1 LEPDLPMSPRIGV
14 LVIASQPAER
24 QTIISI
30 LRELGHRPRAAD
42 SVEAAAR
49 LLAKEGIEAALLSLG
64 TADPDAPTSLR
75 RLRSASPAVAILLLA
90 PAPEAAR
97 AVQLLR
103 HGADDYVLSPPQAG
117 ELRSRLGRILEHREL
132 RSRVAALESDLG
144 RRREEEN
151 FVCRSQAMRA
161 LLARLE
167 QVAPARTTVLIR
179 GESGVG
185 KELVARGIHYR
196 SPRRDR
202 PYVAL
207 NCAAIPETL
216 IESELFGHERGAFTG
231 AVARSRGKFELASHG
246 TFFLDEV
253 GELSL
258 SAQARLLRV
267 LEEQEFM
274 RVGGEWPVRVD
285 VRVLA
290 ATNAD
295 LESAVRAGRFREDLY
310 FRLKVVT
317 LEVPPL
323 RERGEDVPELV
334 RLFVERLC
342 RANNLPPATLAPEAM
357 AALQEYPWPG
367 NVRELK
373 NLLEGLLLTA
383 RGPLIRVSDLPPGL
397 LSGAAERRQS
407 AGARVGMS
415 LADMERDLIRRTLE
429 SLNGNRTRAARILEI
444 GVRTLQRKIR
454 LYGLESLPAR
464 GAGRVKKTGERQDL
478 PLPGGGAGAR
488 ITALP
493 SGEPFRR

>member
-1 LEPDLPMSPRIGV
+1 MSLSTGV
-14 LVIASQPAER
+14 LVIDSRPDER
-24 QTIISI
+24 QAMVSL
-30 LRELGHRPRAAD
+30 LRGFGHRVRAVD
-42 SVEAAAR
+42 SVGAAA
-49 LLAKEGIEAALLSLG
+49 ALIARNGVEVAVLSLG
-64 TADPDAPTSLR
+64 TADPDPIGSLR
-75 RLRSASPAVAILLLA
+75 RLRSASPATAILLLA
-90 PAPEAAR
+90 PAAEAAR
-97 AVQLLR
+97 AAQLLR
-103 HGADDYVLSPPQAG
+103 HGADDYLLSPPEPG
-117 ELRSRLGRILEHREL
+117 ELRGRLGRILEHREL

-144 RRREEEN
+144 RRRREEN
-151 FVCRSQAMRA
+151 FVCRSPAMRA

-167 QVAPARTTVLIR
+167 QVAPARTTVLIC

-231 AVARSRGKFELASHG
+231 AVARSRGKFELAHRG
-246 TFFLDEV
+246 TLFLDEV

-258 SAQARLLRV
+258 PAQARLLRV

-290 ATNAD
+290 ATNAN
-295 LESAVRAGRFREDLY
+295 LEAAVAAGRFREDLY

-334 RLFVERLC
+334 RLFVDQLC
-342 RANNLPPATLAPEAM
+342 RANNLPPAELAPEAM
-357 AALQEYPWPG
+357 AAFQEYPWPG

-383 RGPLIRVSDLPPGL
+383 RGPLIRVADLPPGL
-397 LSGAAERRQS
+397 LSGAAERRQR
-407 AGARVGMS
+407 AGVRVGMS
-415 LADMERDLIRRTLE
+415 LAEMERDLIRRTLE
-429 SLNGNRTRAARILEI
+429 SLNGNRTRTARVLRI

-454 LYGLESLPAR
+454 LYGLGSSPAR
-464 GAGRVKKTGERQDL
+464 GAAQRLGAGERRDS
-478 PLPGGGAGAR
+478 PLPGGGSEL
-488 ITALP
+488 TALP
-493 SGEPFRR
+493 SGGPFRR